1 MTQKPATAPQMN
13 RRIVMGTGTAA
24 MGAVL
29 LGLPGPALAQA
40 KKDHPNPMPGELRAV
55 LERNPALP
63 VLGNPKGDVTLTE
76 FFDYNCP
83 YCKQAA
89 PRLMPF

>member
-13 RRIVMGTGTAA
+13 RRIVIGTGTAA

-29 LGLPGPALAQA
+29 LGRPGPALAQA
-40 KKDHPNPMPGELRAV
+40 KMDHPNPMPGELRAV

-63 VLGNPKGDVTLTE
+63 ATAFKFTPPAGADVVGE
-76 FFDYNCP
+76 
-83 YCKQAA
+83 
-89 PRLMPF
+89 